1 MAQDIIRVQ
10 TSFRLD
16 SSLLEKIRLLAKR
29 ENRSLNNFVESLL
42 YKEAARIPNKTTL
55 AAMKE
60 AETSSSLE
68 VLDLDK
74 FDEFVKGL

>member
-42 YKEAARIPNKTTL
+42 YKEAARMPNKTTL
-55 AAMKE
+55 TAMKE

-68 VLDLDK
+68 VLDLGK